1 MLATCSPARRTRRF
15 GRAGGR
21 RSGGMGVGPD
31 DRATGRSRG
40 LTVIAEEY
48 TQVAKFYREADGA
61 KPNTVPKTQWSWLDE
76 RTSKLDAIRR
86 ELDAIRDGHPPG
98 LDQTRMIGTAL
109 DTAFPSD
116 EDKRAS
122 GRLSALAADERRRP
136 RRLGRITTHAP
147 SCAAHQRRGSCGASR
162 ARGRTPGGAV
172 PLRL

>member
-1 MLATCSPARRTRRF
+1 M
-15 GRAGGR
+15 
-21 RSGGMGVGPD
+21 
-31 DRATGRSRG
+31 
-40 LTVIAEEY
+40 IAEEY

-122 GRLSALAADERRRP
+122 GRLLWRLMSADAHV
-136 RRLGRITTHAP
+136 LGRITTHAP

-162 ARGRTPGGAV
+162 ARV
-172 PLRL
+172 S